1 MAFRYRAVD
10 ILELDGERLLASERQ
25 AALSQLLI
33 LAGLRRMGEVVEQEA
48 RKMPILNDILDH
60 EVLGREFKKGLAEGV
75 QQGVRQGMQQ
85 GELKVL
91 RRLIEK
97 RFGAMPHRRRC
108 LRRRSV

>member
-48 RKMPILNDILDH
+48 RKMPILNDTLDH
-60 EVLGREFKKGLAEGV
+60 RGVGPGV
-75 QQGVRQGMQQ
+75 QERPRGGSAAGRAARNAAGRV
-85 GELKVL
+85 ES
-91 RRLIEK
+91 
-97 RFGAMPHRRRC
+97 ATAPD
-108 LRRRSV
+108 